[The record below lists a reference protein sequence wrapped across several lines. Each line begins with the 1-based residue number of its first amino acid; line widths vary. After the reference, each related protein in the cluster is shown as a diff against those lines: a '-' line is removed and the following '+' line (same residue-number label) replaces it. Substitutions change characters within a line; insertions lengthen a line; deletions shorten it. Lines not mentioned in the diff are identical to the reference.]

1 MMFCHGTI
9 FGSVIVYIA
18 SIQMNLKLRILLML
32 KSMHLDLHLEIDNWG
47 ISKTKLYD
55 KRDFFTFPIVNV
67 PFMGSNIRAPQAHG
81 VYISQL
87 IRYSRACVQ
96 YRVQLLSKKVL
107 KQGYVAPRLK
117 SSLQKLYGRHHNLLY
132 RIEIFTSMDIFSFF
146 Y

>member
-9 FGSVIVYIA
+9 LGSVVVYIA
-18 SIQMNLKLRILLML
+18 SIQMSLKLRILLML

-96 YRVQLLSKKVL
+96 YRAQLLTQNL
-107 KQGYVAPRLK
+107 KYEQHGLHQNQGMNSGTCEWQVVPA
-117 SSLQKLYGRHHNLLY
+117 SLAV
-132 RIEIFTSMDIFSFF
+132 
-146 Y
+146 